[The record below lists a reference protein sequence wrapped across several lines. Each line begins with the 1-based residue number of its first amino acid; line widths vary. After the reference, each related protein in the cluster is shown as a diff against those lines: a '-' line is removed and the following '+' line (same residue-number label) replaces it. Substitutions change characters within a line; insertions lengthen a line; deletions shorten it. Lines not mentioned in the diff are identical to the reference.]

1 MLAAL
6 SVFKLRVKKCPLV
19 AATYDRSLFP
29 VFRNDRNGLNYQRSS
44 VANHSIL
51 STQNDISQGS
61 VPTH

>member
-29 VFRNDRNGLNYQRSS
+29 VFRNDRNGLNCPAHLLLLLFVLLFLKY
-44 VANHSIL
+44 V
-51 STQNDISQGS
+51 
-61 VPTH
+61 